1 MKNTLILVFAFVT
14 LGFTM
19 NAQKYVAGIEDKSAI
34 DHESGVYEFLVNAS
48 EISAEDVKK
57 AANYYTDYF
66 SVKQKEEDGVR
77 VIMVYL
83 DTPGDEMSINVIM
96 RLLVTLKIDKVDY
109 VGSEM
114 ELHPFWSE
122 YMNKK

>member
-1 MKNTLILVFAFVT
+1 MT

-19 NAQKYVAGIEDKSAI
+19 NAQKYVAAIEDKSGI
-34 DHESGVYEFLVNAS
+34 DHESGVYEYYVNAS
-48 EISAEDVKK
+48 EISKEDVNK

-66 SVKQKEEDGVR
+66 SVKQKEDDGLR

-83 DTPGDEMSINVIM
+83 NNPGDEMSINVVM
-96 RLLVTLKIDKVDY
+96 RLLVTLKIDKVNY
-109 VGSEM
+109 AGSEM
-114 ELHPFWSE
+114 ELHPFFSE